1 MTGLLVL
8 EIDRD
13 TAGHLAVALRRH
25 RGRLAELGGAEPPGL
40 ADLETLAVRVYE
52 GHEGSRR
59 ISVPASVDDDLDAR
73 DFLTRRDICRLAGVS
88 LSTVKRWLQ
97 SGDLPST
104 QHGRIRRVA
113 RVDLD
118 RFLSAA

>member
-8 EIDRD
+8 QIDRD

-25 RGRLAELGGAEPPGL
+25 RADLAERGWAEPPGL
-40 ADLETLAVRVYE
+40 SDLQGAALRVVE
-52 GHEGSRR
+52 AQERSGGLSRLG
-59 ISVPASVDDDLDAR
+59 ALDDDLDAR
-73 DFLTRRDICRLAGVS
+73 DFLTRKDICRLAGVS

-104 QHGRIRRVA
+104 QHGRIRRVVRA
-113 RVDLD
+113 DLD